1 MTPLPS
7 SSSIHDEKCRKTRRE
22 RQNVTS
28 AAINF
33 DCDSAGAARTLT
45 MRWNV
50 DVFLFRL
57 LMTRAST
64 FFCRFLATCDPNMNQ
79 AKWFDIIKNIEE
91 RCLMSFCF
99 FPFFFLLGCRILANE
114 WMKVVIADGWV
125 ARVRFNGCECDSHS
139 GRKAH
144 HEGACAKKSGF
155 ERSFFENDLAK

>member
-1 MTPLPS
+1 MTLLPS

-79 AKWFDIIKNIEE
+79 AKWFDIIENIEE

-99 FPFFFLLGCRILANE
+99 FSFFFVGMSHFGE
-114 WMKVVIADGWV
+114 WMNESCNSGWMSCTRALQRLWV
-125 ARVRFNGCECDSHS
+125 WFTFWSKGTLR
-139 GRKAH
+139 
-144 HEGACAKKSGF
+144 
-155 ERSFFENDLAK
+155 RSLC